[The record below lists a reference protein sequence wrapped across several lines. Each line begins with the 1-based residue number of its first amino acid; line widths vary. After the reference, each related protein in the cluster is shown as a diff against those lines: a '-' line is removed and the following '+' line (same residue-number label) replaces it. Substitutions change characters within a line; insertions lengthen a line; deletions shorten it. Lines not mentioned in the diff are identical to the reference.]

1 MVRPHHT
8 MNQRRVARPK
18 KVTARNMAYLDLS
31 LCPAVEESTLGEE
44 RSRNSRTLL
53 ADAAGSSR
61 IFVIQLKNS
70 ATLLRSQYTRSRGT
84 ARNAIFRDISTVAG
98 SSGR

>member
-1 MVRPHHT
+1 MVSPHRT
-8 MNQRRVARPK
+8 MNQRPLAKPK
-18 KVTARNMAYLDLS
+18 EVTARNMAYLDLS
-31 LCPAVEESTLGEE
+31 LCPMVEESTLGEE
-44 RSRNSRTLL
+44 RTRNSHTLL
-53 ADAAGSSR
+53 ADAADSSR

-98 SSGR
+98 SLGF